1 MTETEFQIAKSV
13 GFVVAL
19 ALAVAIQYS
28 RPHAALS
35 GSWRA
40 NTGLWLINAML
51 LGVVCGGCAC
61 AASEWASARGIGLL
75 NQTAVPLWGAI
86 PISLIGL
93 DLLSYFWHRANH
105 RVRFLWRF
113 HQAHHSDSQYTVTTA
128 LRFHPGE
135 LLFALPVRLCGVAVL
150 GVPVVGLI
158 VFEVVFAFAN
168 FWEHGNISLPLKV
181 ERGLG
186 RAFITPA
193 LHRRHHSVEAR
204 LLDSNYG
211 TIFSVWDR
219 LLRSFGESSSSVK
232 IETGL
237 PELAVPLG
245 TLEILALPARGVFRG
260 R

>member
-1 MTETEFQIAKSV
+1 
-13 GFVVAL
+13 
-19 ALAVAIQYS
+19 
-28 RPHAALS
+28 
-35 GSWRA
+35 
-40 NTGLWLINAML
+40 
-51 LGVVCGGCAC
+51 
-61 AASEWASARGIGLL
+61 
-75 NQTAVPLWGAI
+75 
-86 PISLIGL
+86 
-93 DLLSYFWHRANH
+93 
-105 RVRFLWRF
+105 
-113 HQAHHSDSQYTVTTA
+113 
-128 LRFHPGE
+128 
-135 LLFALPVRLCGVAVL
+135 
-150 GVPVVGLI
+150 
-158 VFEVVFAFAN
+158 VVFAVAN